1 MLIAAFIAGSFFPFT
16 SEAVMVGLQAAG
28 LDPVL
33 LVVYGTIGNVAGSM
47 FNYLVGRFAGAQ
59 WAVKYLH
66 VSQEQL
72 SRAEAFVQGDNKFH
86 ISGAWLGFFAFIP
99 FLGSALSIALGMMK
113 ANPMLTL
120 LSIFLGKVARY
131 IILVVAAGAVI

>member
-28 LDPVL
+28 LDAIL
-33 LVVYGTIGNVAGSM
+33 LVVYATIGNVAGSM
-47 FNYLVGRFAGAQ
+47 FNYCVGRFAGAQ

-66 VSQEQL
+66 VKQEQL
-72 SRAEAFVQGDNKFH
+72 DRANAFVQGDNRWH

-99 FLGSALSIALGMMK
+99 FLGSAISIALGMLRV
-113 ANPMLTL
+113 NPYLTL
-120 LSIFLGKVARY
+120 LSVFLGKVVRY
-131 IILVVAAGAVI
+131 IIIALAAGLVF